1 MTPLLEARGVGTAG
15 RLLPTDLKLDAGEL
29 VALIGPNGGGKT
41 SLLRSLA
48 GVEGALGEVRVD
60 GEPLP
65 RSAARRARLLGY
77 MSASREIGW
86 DIPVDDLVRL
96 GPLAPDEGR
105 VAELIDRFE
114 LSALSARRASALS
127 TGERTRALMA
137 RVLAAAPLLLLLDE
151 PLSNLDPF
159 WVLSFL
165 DALRTQASQGSAVLC
180 ALHDLSLLDRF
191 DRVLLVAGGHLIAD
205 GAPEEIRLSRLFSDS
220 FRVEA
225 DGPGW
230 RVRTT
235 ADRRSSP

>member
-1 MTPLLEARGVGTAG
+1 MTPLLEALGVGITG
-15 RLLPTDLKLDAGEL
+15 RLQPTDLQLAAGEL

-41 SLLRSLA
+41 SLLRALA
-48 GVEGALGEVRVD
+48 GVEGASGEVRID
-60 GEPLP
+60 GDPLP
-65 RSAARRARLLGY
+65 RAAARRARLLGY

-86 DIPVDDLVRL
+86 DIPVEDLVRL
-96 GPLAPDEGR
+96 GPLAPDDEC
-105 VAELIDRFE
+105 IDALMKRFE
-114 LSALSARRASALS
+114 LSALGARRASALS
-127 TGERTRALMA
+127 TGERTRALMV
-137 RVLAAAPLLLLLDE
+137 RVLACEPRLLLLDE

-165 DALRTQASQGSAVLC
+165 DALRTQAGRGSVVLC

-191 DRVLLVAGGHLIAD
+191 DRVLLVAGGRLIAD
-205 GAPEEIRLSRLFSDS
+205 GPPAEIRLSALFGES

-230 RVRTT
+230 RVRPP